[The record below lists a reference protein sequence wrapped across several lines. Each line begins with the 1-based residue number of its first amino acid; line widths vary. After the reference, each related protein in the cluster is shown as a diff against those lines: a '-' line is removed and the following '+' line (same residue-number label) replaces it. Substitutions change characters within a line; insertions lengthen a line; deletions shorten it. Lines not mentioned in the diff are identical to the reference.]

1 MTDDTPTDDN
11 RTDPPVTDGGTDA
24 PTGPLAPGDI
34 DAESPFTLPGFF
46 DALADDRL
54 LAAVCTDC
62 DNAMLPPRTACYDC
76 GSRAVTIEEQPRAG
90 TVVSFTEVHR
100 PPSAFADLAPF
111 PVAVVELDSGARLTG
126 RVDADFD
133 ALEIDASVEL
143 VVRDPVAEGIDP
155 DAALSYEADWPLH
168 VFELR

>member
-1 MTDDTPTDDN
+1 MTDDPSTDRDHD
-11 RTDPPVTDGGTDA
+11 DPSTEY

-46 DALADDRL
+46 DALADGRL

-62 DNAMLPPRTACYDC
+62 GTAMLPPRTACYDC
-76 GSRAVTIEEQPRAG
+76 GSRAVTIEQQPRRG
-90 TVVSFTEVHR
+90 VVESFTTVHR

-126 RVDADFD
+126 RVDADTD
-133 ALEIDASVEL
+133 EIEIGSAVEL
-143 VVRDPVAEGIDP
+143 AVRDPVAEGIDP
-155 DAALSYEADWPLH
+155 EAALSYEAEWPLH
-168 VFELR
+168 VFEPV